1 MSKECLIS
9 AIIAWDPS
17 SYISLENN
25 LDILQSETDLKYF
38 STPEHVFLRKE
49 SVLSLSDDAK
59 HLVTFVLDTPD
70 DLLFFIT
77 GKRGEISKEKLVEF
91 LKAIGWSPSKINK
104 TFKEL
109 KYFCRGY

>member
-17 SYISLENN
+17 NYVSLENN
-25 LDILQSETDLKYF
+25 IDILQSETELKYF
-38 STPEHVFLRKE
+38 CTPEQIFLRKE
-49 SVLSLSDDAK
+49 SVLSLSDDSK
-59 HLVTFVLDTPD
+59 NLLKFILDTPD
-70 DLLFFIT
+70 DMINFIV
-77 GKRGEISKEKLVEF
+77 GKRGEISKERLVVF
-91 LKAIGWSPSKINK
+91 LKVIGWTPSKINR